1 LHTNDAT
8 LAIVV
13 GKFKLYCI
21 KFFKVLDA
29 LLRLGKGNGVGMQD
43 LQHLQEQDYYSSSF
57 LHFI

>member
-1 LHTNDAT
+1 
-8 LAIVV
+8 
-13 GKFKLYCI
+13 
-21 KFFKVLDA
+21 VLDA